1 MFKDLQIFLIH
12 ILIFFFNV
20 NDADKEIK
28 TTSAYQKS
36 SEQLF
41 TDTKKTSSE
50 KKNRVSCQ
58 TGFCLWQVPE
68 QLTH

>member
-20 NDADKEIK
+20 NDADKGIK

-50 KKNRVSCQ
+50 KKTEFPAKPVFVRGRCQ
-58 TGFCLWQVPE
+58 NN
-68 QLTH
+68 